1 MRILRQPIVS
11 AEVSRVSAG
20 FRMLS
25 SVGRDFAALDSKSL
39 DIAPQHECPNALSEA
54 GFEQSQSAPDLD
66 APPGGADTRY

>member
-1 MRILRQPIVS
+1 
-11 AEVSRVSAG
+11 
-20 FRMLS
+20 MLS

-39 DIAPQHECPNALSEA
+39 DIAPQHECPNTLSEA